1 MGCGIYYYLWIDAV
15 PRLLGYRIR
24 QEVLELDDGA
34 QSHTLIKVPVSEL
47 ARWEETHDAV
57 GRRIATGSVRS
68 IDGGKLDGS
77 QDSKHD
83 GSQNISSVEKV

>member
-34 QSHTLIKVPVSEL
+34 QSHTLIKVPVNEL
-47 ARWEETHDAV
+47 AQWEETHDSV
-57 GRRIATGSVRS
+57 GRLVSATSVQS
-68 IDGGKLDGS
+68 VEDGKLDGS
-77 QDSKHD
+77 QD
-83 GSQNISSVEKV
+83 GTALEKV